1 MVSNGLNYPVNN
13 STITLICTFIAIFT
27 LAVKAQA
34 TPYHAKIKQQAEDYL
49 HSIYTIEQPLARTTV
64 RLKALSPQ
72 LKLPRCKQP
81 ISFKH
86 APTRAS
92 RVSIAVQCS
101 QPTWRVFLTGTIEQ
115 WLPVVRTTRP
125 MSKGTILGDKDLVLM
140 ETDIRRVN
148 KPYYTDRTEL
158 LGRQLK
164 RTLGIKQL
172 ISASSLSK
180 HLMVR
185 KGDLVVIEAK
195 KGGMVIRM
203 NGIAMDNGEQGKQ
216 INVKNSRSGRII
228 RAYVTRVGVVSV
240 SP

>member
-1 MVSNGLNYPVNN
+1 MVSNGLNYPVNH

-34 TPYHAKIKQQAEDYL
+34 ASYPAKIKQQTEDYL
-49 HSIYTIEQPLARTTV
+49 HSIYAVEQPLARTSIN
-64 RLKALSPQ
+64 LKPLSPQ
-72 LKLPRCKQP
+72 LKLSRCKQP

-92 RVSIAVQCS
+92 RVSIAIQCS
-101 QPTWRVFLTGTIEQ
+101 QPRWRVFLTGTIEQ

-125 MSKGTILGDKDLVLM
+125 LSKGTILGDKDLVLV

-148 KPYYTDRTEL
+148 KAYYTDRTEL

-164 RTLGIKQL
+164 RTLGAKQL
-172 ISASSLSK
+172 VSASSLSK
-180 HLMVR
+180 YLMVR

-195 KGGMVIRM
+195 KGGMLIRM
-203 NGIAMDNGEQGKQ
+203 NGTAMEDGEQGKQ
-216 INVKNSRSGRII
+216 INVRNSRSGRIV
-228 RAYVTRVGVVSV
+228 RAYVSRVGVVSV
-240 SP
+240 SR